1 MKETDQ
7 MKLWRQ
13 VLEFPVS
20 GRHAKPRHKG
30 LTMVI
35 DKGLGLTEVRDLLD
49 IAADYID
56 LIKLGF
62 GTSALYSG
70 RMLQQKIQLV
80 KSSGV
85 DIFPGGTFLE
95 VAVLQGKLDQYL
107 EMTYAFGY
115 TCVEVSDGTI
125 EMSRRQRLEAINK
138 ARALGLKVITEVGKK
153 DPRDQIASTAI
164 VETIGLDLANGA
176 YKVIVEGR
184 ESGKGVGLYDGQGA
198 LKEDELEELIDGI
211 HNPEDI
217 IWEAPLKNQQQALID
232 RFGPN
237 VNLGN
242 IQPGEIMSLEAL
254 RVGLRGDTLRSFL
267 GSPAGKVFTAA
278 AGRDDLRV

>member
-7 MKLWRQ
+7 MRIWRQ
-13 VLEFPVS
+13 VLEFPVA
-20 GRHAKPRHKG
+20 GRNAKPRHHG
-30 LTMVI
+30 LTMII
-35 DKGLGLTEVRDLLD
+35 DKGLGLTEVKELLD
-49 IAADYID
+49 MAAEYID
-56 LIKLGF
+56 FIKLGF

-70 RMLQQKIQLV
+70 KILKEKIKLV
-80 KSSGV
+80 QSYGV

-95 VAVLQGKLDQYL
+95 IAVLQGKLDEYL
-107 EMTYAFGY
+107 EMTEAFGY

-125 EMSRRQRLEAINK
+125 DMSRSQRLEAIAK

-153 DPRDQIASTAI
+153 DPRDEVASADI
-164 VETIGLDLANGA
+164 IECIGLDLANGA

-184 ESGKGVGLYDGQGA
+184 ESGKGVVIYDGQGA
-198 LKEDELEELIDGI
+198 VKQEELEDLLAGID
-211 HNPEDI
+211 NLEDI
-217 IWEAPLKNQQQALID
+217 IWEAPLKEQQQVLIS

-242 IQPGEIMSLEAL
+242 IHPGEVMSLEAL

-267 GSPAGKVFTAA
+267 LSPAGKIFAA
-278 AGRDDLRV
+278 RNM